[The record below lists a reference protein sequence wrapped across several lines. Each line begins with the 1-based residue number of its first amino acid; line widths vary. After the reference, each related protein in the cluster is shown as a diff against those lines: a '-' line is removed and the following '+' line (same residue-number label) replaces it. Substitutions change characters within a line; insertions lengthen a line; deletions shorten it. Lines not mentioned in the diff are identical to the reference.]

1 MILWIISL
9 QQAEGINTFNTGEEA
24 GAQAGQAPCLHS
36 MQIQVSDA
44 YLSLCNHTLSPPPHR
59 ASNQILDFE
68 SLEAETTT
76 QSFV

>member
-1 MILWIISL
+1 MILCMMSL

-24 GAQAGQAPCLHS
+24 GAQAVQAPCPHS

-44 YLSLCNHTLSPPPHR
+44 YMSLCYHTLSPPPYH

-68 SLEAETTT
+68 PLEAETTT
-76 QSFV
+76 PSFL

>member
-1 MILWIISL
+1 MILCMISL

-24 GAQAGQAPCLHS
+24 GAQAGQAPGPHS

-59 ASNQILDFE
+59 ASNQILGFE
-68 SLEAETTT
+68 SLEAETTSH
-76 QSFV
+76 SFL